1 MENIGEENQAIDSS
15 VPVVRLDLEAFKPE
29 LLEQAEA
36 LNEDFLQNSQF
47 QFAEYLG
54 LSMIQLIFNKNLESA
69 DFIEIFKSEDAYQPA
84 LDAKLLSAQHIV
96 EEQVMFFA
104 EVHSEYQTTLVNK
117 LVNEFITNLEL
128 KEKLNGGFPDTDSM
142 RIALFG

>member
-1 MENIGEENQAIDSS
+1 
-15 VPVVRLDLEAFKPE
+15 
-29 LLEQAEA
+29 
-36 LNEDFLQNSQF
+36 
-47 QFAEYLG
+47 
-54 LSMIQLIFNKNLESA
+54 
-69 DFIEIFKSEDAYQPA
+69 
-84 LDAKLLSAQHIV
+84 
-96 EEQVMFFA
+96 MFFA